1 MRIAGSKEHC
11 IAAYPFS
18 FLTRLDV
25 KSTRMGLQRKTLLLS
40 IKKDK
45 AEGKDCYGCSRLLL
59 EALFSIPST
68 THMNSEAKP
77 DPDRDEKDRAIPK
90 LDSHECFI
98 ESSVLLRIF

>member
-1 MRIAGSKEHC
+1 
-11 IAAYPFS
+11 
-18 FLTRLDV
+18 
-25 KSTRMGLQRKTLLLS
+25 MGLQRKTLLLS